1 MRAGVDASQLFLLP
15 LLLLLRRRPPAR
27 PCSSSA
33 SAGPTARRTCC
44 YFRLFLFL
52 LFLGIGSEFQRR
64 GDEAISAASAF
75 FEGERFQLNPLRSRL
90 NLHSRGTA
98 SSYSSTSSFL
108 LLHSL
113 SRTAVVP
120 LEFRNISNV
129 SDSVSVAAGKIFL
142 RIFGSRY
149 IVYMHFSSRN
159 GPKTF
164 PCDKGRGDGQEES
177 LWGRFFNLCC
187 TYLSSRLPPIQKS
200 LPRDT
205 PVSPILQI
213 RSLKVGA
220 GGGDENGRGTGIHV
234 RTNERETKR
243 RQRQFLDD
251 EGGGGGEGNF
261 FPCPFRSPPWP
272 SREKKEKRIEEK
284 EENSCLKSR

>member
-1 MRAGVDASQLFLLP
+1 MRQYPPPLPSSKESASNSIPFAPALICIVVAQPHPIPPP
-15 LLLLLRRRPPAR
+15 LLFFCFIHFPAR
-27 PCSSSA
+27 QLYLSNFGIIRMSLIRC
-33 SAGPTARRTCC
+33 RW
-44 YFRLFLFL
+44 RLGKFLCE
-52 LFLGIGSEFQRR
+52 FLGA
-64 GDEAISAASAF
+64 D
-75 FEGERFQLNPLRSRL
+75 
-90 NLHSRGTA
+90 T
-98 SSYSSTSSFL
+98 SYICTSL
-108 LLHSL
+108 PEM
-113 SRTAVVP
+113 AQ
-120 LEFRNISNV
+120 
-129 SDSVSVAAGKIFL
+129 
-142 RIFGSRY
+142 
-149 IVYMHFSSRN
+149 
-159 GPKTF
+159 KTF

-187 TYLSSRLPPIQKS
+187 TYLSSHLPPIQKS